1 MTFKP
6 RIGVYI
12 CHCGINI
19 AATVDVAAV
28 TEYAANLPE
37 VIVSRDYAY
46 MCSDPGQ
53 ALIKQ
58 DIADLGLNR
67 VVVASCSPRMHEPTF
82 RATIAEAG
90 LNPYCFE
97 MANIREQCS
106 WVHAGSAA
114 TTTKAMELVTSAVR
128 KAAQLEPLEERNVSV
143 TPAALVIGGGVS
155 GMQAALDIAD
165 AGFQVTLVERKP
177 ELGGLGKT
185 V

>member
-1 MTFKP
+1 MSSKP

-19 AATVDVAAV
+19 AATVDIAAV
-28 TEYAANLPE
+28 TQHAANLPD
-37 VIVSRDYAY
+37 VIISRDYTY

-58 DIADLGLNR
+58 DIAELELNR

-106 WVHAGSAA
+106 WVHAGNAE
-114 TTTKAMELVTSAVR
+114 TTRKAMDLVASAVV
-128 KAAQLEPLEERNVSV
+128 KAAQLEPLLERQVPV
-143 TPAALVIGGGVS
+143 TPSALVIGGGVS

-165 AGFQVTLVERKP
+165 AGFQVTL
-177 ELGGLGKT
+177 
-185 V
+185 